1 MLNQLRKITV
11 TGAADCDLSDVYSQV
26 SDTSYMSAL
35 DTFPQALQYDFSFG
49 SPVPHDKF
57 TVVHYNI
64 NSITAE
70 GRIEALADV
79 CKTLNIS
86 VLILTETK
94 LHCSI
99 PSNILTIPG
108 YHDPIRHDRL
118 VNGRH
123 GGGTMMYISD
133 TLAYK
138 HQDRKQSAHYEHLW
152 VDILTCNKVIAIN
165 ALYRPP
171 NESAENHTHF
181 IETSNSI
188 LQSFTQHEADVR
200 IVSSDLNW
208 GNCFSVDPILPF
220 KPLDNEASQVFSSFG
235 FTQVIDV
242 PTRVTHDTTSLIDL
256 VFVDSMQYVEEFG
269 TLPQIADHD
278 GTLLCLNITQQQ
290 NKIKQKKVFDYK
302 NTDIDGL
309 IKFIKEFDFSKAVF
323 DFPVKDQPQK
333 FTDTLKSIIK
343 TYVPEKTI
351 CLKPNTVPWCNTYT
365 RLLL

>member
-1 MLNQLRKITV
+1 M
-11 TGAADCDLSDVYSQV
+11 
-26 SDTSYMSAL
+26 
-35 DTFPQALQYDFSFG
+35 
-49 SPVPHDKF
+49 
-57 TVVHYNI
+57 
-64 NSITAE
+64 
-70 GRIEALADV
+70 
-79 CKTLNIS
+79 
-86 VLILTETK
+86 
-94 LHCSI
+94 
-99 PSNILTIPG
+99 
-108 YHDPIRHDRL
+108 
-118 VNGRH
+118 
-123 GGGTMMYISD
+123 
-133 TLAYK
+133 
-138 HQDRKQSAHYEHLW
+138 
-152 VDILTCNKVIAIN
+152 DILTCNKVIAIN

-220 KPLDNEASQVFSSFG
+220 KPLDNEASQVFSIFG

-242 PTRVTHDTTSLIDL
+242 PTRVTHYTTSLIDL

-365 RLLL
+365 RLLLRKKNRNYKLF